1 MINQKRLTEEFL
13 ELTSIPSLSRQE
25 GKVARRLESI
35 LKGMGASIEV
45 DGAGERI
52 GGDTGN
58 ILARFPGNTP
68 GAPAFL
74 LSGHMDTVGPAA
86 HVRTIVEGDIIHTD
100 HTSVLGGD
108 DKAGLVAI
116 LEAIRVLRERALPHG
131 DLEVVI
137 TICEESGLLGAKH
150 FDTAV
155 LRARRGLVLDVDGV
169 NELVTRAPA
178 ANRLSFTVH
187 GLEAHAGI
195 CPERGISAVQV
206 ASEAIAGMRLGR
218 VDAET
223 TANLGVL
230 QGGLATNIVPSQVVV
245 RGETRSLSEAKL
257 AAQTEHMRTRFE
269 EAAAR
274 HAVTLEGREHRARVD
289 ITGRAPVR
297 APQHCRRR
305 HHRAPGRGSGPRAG
319 AGVPDA
325 IHRGRIRRQ
334 RVHHPRDRGGQSR
347 VRDAGHPYRQRVGG
361 REGPR
366 RHRRAGAGDRPGK
379 RTQRLTRRIRAP
391 SANWLTRRPCAILG
405 YPAVGGSF
413 DQEAALHA

>member
-1 MINQKRLTEEFL
+1 MINGKRLTEEFL
-13 ELTSIPSLSRQE
+13 ELVSIPSLSRQE
-25 GKVARRLESI
+25 GKVARRLEAI
-35 LKGMGASIEV
+35 LKGMGASVEV
-45 DGAGERI
+45 DGAGERV

-116 LEAIRVLRERALPHG
+116 LEAVRVLRERALPHG

-137 TICEESGLLGAKH
+137 TICEETGLLGAKH
-150 FDTAV
+150 FDSTR

-223 TANLGVL
+223 TANLGVIH
-230 QGGLATNIVPSQVVV
+230 GGLATNIVPSQVVV
-245 RGETRSLSEAKL
+245 RGETRSLSEDKL
-257 AAQTEHMRTRFE
+257 AAQTEHMRARFA
-269 EAAAR
+269 EAVAR

-289 ITGRAPVR
+289 VQVERQYERLSIGDEATIVRLVGEAARALGRACPTRATGGGSDANVFVTHGIEVANLACGMRDIHTVNEWVDVKDLVATAELVLETVR
-297 APQHCRRR
+297 ANAR
-305 HHRAPGRGSGPRAG
+305 
-319 AGVPDA
+319 VVDA
-325 IHRGRIRRQ
+325 
-334 RVHHPRDRGGQSR
+334 
-347 VRDAGHPYRQRVGG
+347 VR
-361 REGPR
+361 
-366 RHRRAGAGDRPGK
+366 
-379 RTQRLTRRIRAP
+379 
-391 SANWLTRRPCAILG
+391 
-405 YPAVGGSF
+405 
-413 DQEAALHA
+413 

>member
-1 MINQKRLTEEFL
+1 MINQRRLTDEFL
-13 ELTSIPSLSRQE
+13 ELVSIPSLSRQE

-35 LKGMGASIEV
+35 LKDMGASVEV
-45 DGAGERI
+45 DDAGERV

-68 GAPAFL
+68 GAAPFL

-86 HVRTIVEGDIIHTD
+86 HVRTVVEGDLIHTD
-100 HTSVLGGD
+100 HTSVRGGD

-116 LEAIRVLRERALPHG
+116 LEAIRVLRERRLPHG

-137 TICEESGLLGAKH
+137 TICEETGLIGAKH
-150 FDTAV
+150 FDCAR

-223 TANLGVL
+223 TANLGVIN
-230 QGGLATNIVPSQVVV
+230 GGLATNIVPSQLVV
-245 RGETRSLSEAKL
+245 RGETRSLSETKL
-257 AAQTEHMRTRFE
+257 QTQTDHMRARFD

-274 HAVTLEGREHRARVD
+274 HAVTLEGRQFRARVEAKVERQYERLHIAD
-289 ITGRAPVR
+289 EAEIVRLVTNAARTLGRTCPTRSTG
-297 APQHCRRR
+297 
-305 HHRAPGRGSGPRAG
+305 
-319 AGVPDA
+319 
-325 IHRGRIRRQ
+325 
-334 RVHHPRDRGGQSR
+334 
-347 VRDAGHPYRQRVGG
+347 
-361 REGPR
+361 
-366 RHRRAGAGDRPGK
+366 
-379 RTQRLTRRIRAP
+379 
-391 SANWLTRRPCAILG
+391 
-405 YPAVGGSF
+405 GGSDANVF
-413 DQEAALHA
+413 ITRGIEVANLACGMRDIHTVNEWVDVKDLVATAELVLETVKANATPA

>member
-1 MINQKRLTEEFL
+1 
-13 ELTSIPSLSRQE
+13 
-25 GKVARRLESI
+25 
-35 LKGMGASIEV
+35 V
-45 DGAGERI
+45 DDAGERV

-58 ILARFPGNTP
+58 ILARFPGNTL
-68 GAPAFL
+68 GAAPFL

-86 HVRTIVEGDIIHTD
+86 HVRTVVEGDLIHTD

-116 LEAIRVLRERALPHG
+116 LEAIRVLRERRLPHG

-137 TICEESGLLGAKH
+137 TICEETGLIGAKH
-150 FDTAV
+150 FDCAR

-223 TANLGVL
+223 TANLGVIN
-230 QGGLATNIVPSQVVV
+230 GGLATNIVPSQLVV
-245 RGETRSLSEAKL
+245 RGETRSLSETKL
-257 AAQTEHMRTRFE
+257 QTQTDHMRARFD

-274 HAVTLEGREHRARVD
+274 HAVTLEGRQFRARVEAKVERQYERLHIAD
-289 ITGRAPVR
+289 EAEIVRLVTNAARTLGRTCPTRSTG
-297 APQHCRRR
+297 
-305 HHRAPGRGSGPRAG
+305 
-319 AGVPDA
+319 
-325 IHRGRIRRQ
+325 
-334 RVHHPRDRGGQSR
+334 
-347 VRDAGHPYRQRVGG
+347 
-361 REGPR
+361 
-366 RHRRAGAGDRPGK
+366 
-379 RTQRLTRRIRAP
+379 
-391 SANWLTRRPCAILG
+391 
-405 YPAVGGSF
+405 GGSDANVF
-413 DQEAALHA
+413 ITRGIEVANLACGMRDIHTVNEWVDVKDLVATAELVLETVKANAAPA

>member
-1 MINQKRLTEEFL
+1 MINRKRLTEEFL
-13 ELTSIPSLSRQE
+13 ELVSIPSLSRQE

-35 LKGMGASIEV
+35 LKDMGASVEV
-45 DGAGERI
+45 DAAGEGV

-58 ILARFPGNTP
+58 ILARFPGN
-68 GAPAFL
+68 APAAPPFL

-86 HVRTIVEGDIIHTD
+86 HVRAIVEGDLIHTD

-116 LEAIRVLRERALPHG
+116 LEAIRVLREHALPHG

-150 FDTAV
+150 FDTGR

-178 ANRLSFTVH
+178 ANRLSFIVH

-223 TANLGVL
+223 TANLGVIH
-230 QGGLATNIVPSQVVV
+230 GGLATNIVPSQVTV

-257 AAQTEHMRTRFE
+257 AAQTEHMRARFE
-269 EAAAR
+269 EAAGR
-274 HAVTLEGREHRARVD
+274 RAVTLEGREHRARVEAQVERQYERLD
-289 ITGRAPVR
+289 IAADATIVGWVVSPSRALGRVCPTRSTGGGSDANVFATRGIEVANLACGMRDIHTVNEWVDVKDLVATAELVLETVR
-297 APQHCRRR
+297 ANA
-305 HHRAPGRGSGPRAG
+305 RAAEEG
-319 AGVPDA
+319 A
-325 IHRGRIRRQ
+325 
-334 RVHHPRDRGGQSR
+334 
-347 VRDAGHPYRQRVGG
+347 
-361 REGPR
+361 
-366 RHRRAGAGDRPGK
+366 
-379 RTQRLTRRIRAP
+379 
-391 SANWLTRRPCAILG
+391 
-405 YPAVGGSF
+405 
-413 DQEAALHA
+413 

>member
-1 MINQKRLTEEFL
+1 MINQRRLTDEFL
-13 ELTSIPSLSRQE
+13 ELVSIPSLSRQE

-35 LKGMGASIEV
+35 LKDMGASVEV
-45 DGAGERI
+45 DDAGERV

-58 ILARFPGNTP
+58 ILARFPGNTL
-68 GAPAFL
+68 GAAPFL

-86 HVRTIVEGDIIHTD
+86 HVRTVVEGDLIHTD

-116 LEAIRVLRERALPHG
+116 LEAIRVLRERRLPHG

-137 TICEESGLLGAKH
+137 TICEETGLIGAKH
-150 FDTAV
+150 FDCAR

-223 TANLGVL
+223 TANLGVIN
-230 QGGLATNIVPSQVVV
+230 GGLATNIVPSQLVV
-245 RGETRSLSEAKL
+245 RGETRSLSETKL
-257 AAQTEHMRTRFE
+257 QTQTDHMRARFD

-274 HAVTLEGREHRARVD
+274 HAVTLEGRQFRARVEAKVERQYERLHIAD
-289 ITGRAPVR
+289 EAEIVRLVTNAARTLGRTCPTRSTG
-297 APQHCRRR
+297 
-305 HHRAPGRGSGPRAG
+305 
-319 AGVPDA
+319 
-325 IHRGRIRRQ
+325 
-334 RVHHPRDRGGQSR
+334 
-347 VRDAGHPYRQRVGG
+347 
-361 REGPR
+361 
-366 RHRRAGAGDRPGK
+366 
-379 RTQRLTRRIRAP
+379 
-391 SANWLTRRPCAILG
+391 
-405 YPAVGGSF
+405 GGSDANVF
-413 DQEAALHA
+413 ITRGIEVANLACGMRDIHTVNEWVDVKDLVATAELVLETVKANATPA